1 MQLREEIKSYGTKE
15 CPVND
20 WMCRY
25 FDNGVCKLRNA
36 EEVCDHMREN
46 NGIDKEDKRY
56 LSRTVL

>member
-20 WMCRY
+20 WMCKY

-36 EEVCDHMREN
+36 EKVCDHMREN
-46 NGIDKEDKRY
+46 NGINK
-56 LSRTVL
+56 